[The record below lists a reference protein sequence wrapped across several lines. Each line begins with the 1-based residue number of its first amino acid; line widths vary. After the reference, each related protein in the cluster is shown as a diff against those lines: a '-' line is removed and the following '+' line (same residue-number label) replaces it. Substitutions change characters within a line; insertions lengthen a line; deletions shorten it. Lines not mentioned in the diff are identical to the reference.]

1 MPFVQ
6 IKGRITRMETIGE
19 GRKKRLVARFSDG
32 TDDMELVWFKGI
44 QWVSKKL
51 KLGVDYVAFG
61 KPNAYGRKINI
72 AHPEVEIL
80 TTQNTN
86 AGFLQ
91 PVYHTSE
98 KLKAKFIDNSK
109 ALSKML
115 RQVMLQAEEYINE
128 TLPLIW

>member
-1 MPFVQ
+1 MSAVHAEMPFVQ

-91 PVYHTSE
+91 PFII
-98 KLKAKFIDNSK
+98 LAKTESK
-109 ALSKML
+109 
-115 RQVMLQAEEYINE
+115 IH
-128 TLPLIW
+128 